1 MTRSPCR
8 LGSTYRI
15 SVSWYAFSDG
25 TTLTDLD
32 AAPTLQAYQSDGTTA
47 VGAAITCTKASTGV
61 YYGDLPLT
69 TANGFTTGQ
78 YIWKMAGASA
88 ASAVNQTGELL
99 ISHTV

>member
-1 MTRSPCR
+1 MTRSQCR
-8 LGSTYRI
+8 IGSTYRI

-32 AAPTLQAYQSDGTTA
+32 AAPTLQAYQSDGTTT

-69 TANGFTTGQ
+69 VANGFAVGQ
-78 YIWKMAGASA
+78 YIWKMSGLSGTL
-88 ASAVNQTGELL
+88 AVNQAGELL